1 MDDRLYAPAT
11 ERNRDAILA
20 VLKDQLRSP
29 GTVLEIA
36 SGTGEHAAYFAPQ
49 LPNYFWQPSDPNE
62 ESRRSINAW
71 RSQVNVPNFGEPLA
85 IDVTQP
91 NWTEFLLKL
100 PQPIVAIAAIN
111 LIHIS
116 PWEATL
122 GLFAGA
128 RQLLSPDGLVYLYG
142 AYKRNGEHTAPS
154 NEAFDASLKARNPVW
169 GVRNLEDVISVA
181 EAEQFRLDRIIEMP
195 SNNLSVCFRAIAV

>member
-20 VLKDQLRSP
+20 VLKDELRSP

-36 SGTGEHAAYFAPQ
+36 SGTGEHGAYFAPQ
-49 LPNYFWQPSDPNE
+49 LPDYFWQPSDPNE
-62 ESRRSINAW
+62 ESRRSIAAW
-71 RSQVNVPNFGEPLA
+71 RSHVNAPNLGEAIA
-85 IDVTQP
+85 IDVTRSDCVESVP
-91 NWTEFLLKL
+91 EF
-100 PQPIVAIAAIN
+100 PQPVVAIAAIN

-128 RQLLSPDGLVYLYG
+128 KQLLSVDGLIYLYG
-142 AYKRNGEHTAPS
+142 AYKRGGQHTAPS
-154 NEAFDASLKARNPVW
+154 NEAFDASLQARNPAW
-169 GVRNLEDVISVA
+169 GARNLEDVTAVA
-181 EAEQFRLDRIIEMP
+181 EAEQFRLDRIVEMP
-195 SNNLSVCFRAIAV
+195 SNNLSVCFRAIA

>member
-11 ERNRDAILA
+11 ERNRDVILA
-20 VLKDQLRSP
+20 VLKDELRLP

-49 LPNYFWQPSDPNE
+49 LPDYFWQPSDPTQ

-71 RSQVNVPNFGEPLA
+71 RSHVNAPNLGKAIA

-91 NWTEFLLKL
+91 DWTESLPVL

-122 GLFAGA
+122 GLFSGA
-128 RQLLSPDGLVYLYG
+128 RQLLSPDGLIYLYG

-154 NEAFDASLKARNPVW
+154 NEAFDASLKARNLSW
-169 GVRNLEDVISVA
+169 GVRNLEDVIQVA
-181 EAEQFRLDRIIEMP
+181 EAEQFRLDRVIEMP
-195 SNNLSVCFRAIAV
+195 SNNLSVCFRAIV

>member
-11 ERNRDAILA
+11 ERNRDVILS

-49 LPNYFWQPSDPNE
+49 LPDYFWQPSDPNE
-62 ESRRSINAW
+62 ESRRSIAAW
-71 RSQVNVPNFGEPLA
+71 RSHINAPNLGEAIA

-91 NWTEFLLKL
+91 DWTGSLPVM

-128 RQLLSPDGLVYLYG
+128 RQLLSPDGLIYLYG

-154 NEAFDASLKARNPVW
+154 NEVFDASLKVRNPAW
-169 GVRNLEDVISVA
+169 GVRNLEDVVAVA
-181 EAEQFRLDRIIEMP
+181 EAEQFRLDRVIEMP
-195 SNNLSVCFRAIAV
+195 SNNLSICLRAIA